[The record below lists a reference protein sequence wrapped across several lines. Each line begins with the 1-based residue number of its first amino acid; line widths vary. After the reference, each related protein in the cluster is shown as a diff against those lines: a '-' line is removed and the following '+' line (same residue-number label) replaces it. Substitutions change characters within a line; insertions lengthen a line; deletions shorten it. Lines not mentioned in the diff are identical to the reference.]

1 MLESL
6 LDEIPLL
13 GEVRRKALLDR
24 FGSVAAIRKAS
35 VADIAAIPGIGEKIA
50 VVIAVTLEGAHQAA
64 TPSVNLG
71 TGEIDG

>member
-24 FGSVAAIRKAS
+24 FGSVGAIRKAS
-35 VADIAAIPGIGEKIA
+35 LEEIAAVPGIGEKIA
-50 VVIAVTLEGAHQAA
+50 LIISESLHEQEDLA
-64 TPSVNLG
+64 PSIDLG
-71 TGEIDG
+71 TGEIRG

>member
-24 FGSVAAIRKAS
+24 FGSVGAIRKATL
-35 VADIAAIPGIGEKIA
+35 AQIAEVPGIGEKIA
-50 VVIAVTLEGAHQAA
+50 LLIEERLASEQSGQ
-64 TPSVNLG
+64 SINLG

>member
-35 VADIAAIPGIGEKIA
+35 TVDIAEVPGIGEKIA
-50 VVIAVTLEGAHQAA
+50 LIISETLHAQDEMP
-64 TPSVNLG
+64 PSFDLG
-71 TGEIDG
+71 TGEIRG